1 MSHYSACQIKFAFDV
16 STESPLSWYEYFG
29 WEDQYDML
37 KDFLKHNL
45 ESETLSFSGTDW
57 SGAKFTVVFETI
69 IEPELFNTDYQL
81 ALNLLEK
88 LSKEPN
94 YNQCPDLFNNMLEHL
109 EEEGVTIYE
118 NQPDIDVFYEYNKI
132 TQGFK
137 TYQQHLEKIHS
148 NK

>member
-1 MSHYSACQIKFAFDV
+1 MSHYSACQIKFAFDI
-16 STESPLSWYEYFG
+16 STESPLEWYEYFG
-29 WEDQYDML
+29 WVDQYAML
-37 KDFLKHNL
+37 KDFLKNNL
-45 ESETLSFSGTDW
+45 ESDSLSFSEIDT
-57 SGAKFTVVFETI
+57 SCAKCTVIFETI

-81 ALNLLEK
+81 ALTLLEK

-94 YNQCPDLFNNMLEHL
+94 YNQSPEHFNSMLVFL